1 MIPPITPPV
10 QSENYN
16 ETVLIPILQKK
27 MNDLTAE
34 TVLLQAKLE
43 IAAKE
48 AKKNEES
55 LRTEISNLKA
65 QLEAKQ
71 SCEQHAYA
79 ESTGSD

>member
-1 MIPPITPPV
+1 MIPPIA

-34 TVLLQAKLE
+34 IVLLQAKLE

-48 AKKNEES
+48 AKKTEET
-55 LRTEISNLKA
+55 LRSEIGSLKA
-65 QLEAKQ
+65 SLEAHQ
-71 SCEQHAYA
+71 SSEQHANA
-79 ESTGSD
+79 EGGGSD

>member
-1 MIPPITPPV
+1 MIPPINPSV

-48 AKKNEES
+48 AKKTEDG
-55 LRTEISNLKA
+55 LRAEITALKA
-65 QLEAKQ
+65 SLEAYQ
-71 SCEQHAYA
+71 SREQHANA
-79 ESTGSD
+79 EGSGSD

>member
-1 MIPPITPPV
+1 MIPNV

-48 AKKNEES
+48 AKKTEDG
-55 LRTEISNLKA
+55 LRAEITTLKTS
-65 QLEAKQ
+65 LEAHQ
-71 SCEQHAYA
+71 SSEQDAHT
-79 ESTGSD
+79 EGSGSN